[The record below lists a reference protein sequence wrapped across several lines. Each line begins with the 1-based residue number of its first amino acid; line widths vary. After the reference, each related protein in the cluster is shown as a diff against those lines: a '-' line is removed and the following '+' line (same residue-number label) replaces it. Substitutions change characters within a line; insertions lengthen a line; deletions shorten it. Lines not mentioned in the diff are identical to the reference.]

1 MSMDSQ
7 YEYRE
12 SSRRL
17 TSFPALKYLASETF
31 PMNIYIMASEGGD
44 SCQKVQLSPKRVSF
58 YDG

>member
-1 MSMDSQ
+1 MDSQ

-17 TSFPALKYLASETF
+17 SSFLALKCLASETF
-31 PMNIYIMASEGGD
+31 PMNIYIMANEGGD
-44 SCQKVQLSPKRVSF
+44 YCQKVQLCPERVSF